1 MESGG
6 ESCLAGEEAEAAAT
20 AAAAAMEHEA
30 WAQSTRGSTEQ
41 GSVGREEAAVPRS
54 HQPRPVARRAGRP
67 APDAGR
73 GQIRPCSS
81 LAATNAEAAGE
92 RRAGEGGH

>member
-1 MESGG
+1 MEGGG
-6 ESCLAGEEAEAAAT
+6 ESHLAGGEAEAAAT
-20 AAAAAMEHEA
+20 AAMEHEA
-30 WAQSTRGSTEQ
+30 QARSARGSAEQ

-54 HQPRPVARRAGRP
+54 HQPWPVAWRAGRP

-81 LAATNAEAAGE
+81 LAATDAETAGE